1 MVKLTPTLPSDLEKI
16 QKWIQVDPW
25 HKDETRHSAEFLLT
39 GNGLL
44 TFCLTDDNGPICFV
58 RLDAEGEMLRLAT
71 QFGPESEVSKKRLVV
86 GLLSM
91 GIPAIVKFGKD
102 QGFKGIVFESTSE
115 SLVAFMSRQGFKHVN
130 DNDYALVFEA
140 QRS

>member
-1 MVKLTPTLPSDLEKI
+1 M
-16 QKWIQVDPW
+16 
-25 HKDETRHSAEFLLT
+25 
-39 GNGLL
+39 
-44 TFCLTDDNGPICFV
+44 